1 MLIDVRSKPKGSTG
15 VITVEAIPGGVLS
28 GSETAESEVTFRHW
42 ASAPWRR
49 MFGHAAH
56 EFLNDDI
63 PTVAA
68 GATFYVLLA
77 FFPTVAA
84 FVSLYGLFADIQT
97 AREHLSYLRGFLPR
111 DVLTFVG
118 DEMIRVTTTHSSKLS
133 WAFLLSLAIS
143 IWSANAG
150 VSSLIAGLNVAYEQK
165 ETRSFLGVHLLSL
178 AITIGAIVA
187 AIAAFVLVVAIP
199 IAESFLG
206 LSGFGLFA
214 LFRWPLLFG
223 SSVVLI
229 AVLFRYGPN
238 CKSGGKRRVFLG
250 AIFARSVWLLGSLT
264 FSWYL
269 RNFGHYDR
277 AYGSLGTLMGF
288 MMWIWLGLMVILFG
302 AELNSEIERVS
313 DD

>member
-1 MLIDVRSKPKGSTG
+1 MR
-15 VITVEAIPGGVLS
+15 
-28 GSETAESEVTFRHW
+28 
-42 ASAPWRR
+42 
-49 MFGHAAH
+49 AAR

-63 PTVAA
+63 PSVAA

-77 FFPTVAA
+77 FFPTVAV

-111 DVLTFVG
+111 DVLNFVG

-133 WAFLLSLAIS
+133 GAFILSLAIS

-150 VSSLIAGLNVAYEQK
+150 VSSLITGLNISYEQR
-165 ETRSFLGVHLLSL
+165 ETRGFFRVHLLSL
-178 AITIGAIVA
+178 TITVGAILA

-199 IAESFLG
+199 LAESFLG
-206 LSGFGLFA
+206 LSSLD
-214 LFRWPLLFG
+214 LPIFRWPLLFAG
-223 SSVVLI
+223 SVALV
-229 AVLFRYGPN
+229 AVLFRYGPD
-238 CKSGGKRRVFLG
+238 CKPGGKRRVFLG
-250 AIFARSVWLLGSLT
+250 AIFASAVWLLGSLG

-269 RNFGHYDR
+269 RNFGNYDR

-302 AELNSEIERVS
+302 AELNAEIERVS

>member
-1 MLIDVRSKPKGSTG
+1 M
-15 VITVEAIPGGVLS
+15 
-28 GSETAESEVTFRHW
+28 
-42 ASAPWRR
+42 
-49 MFGHAAH
+49 HAVH
-56 EFLNDDI
+56 EFVNDDI

-68 GATFYVLLA
+68 SATFYVLLA

-118 DEMIRVTTTHSSKLS
+118 DEMVRVTTTQSSKLS

-150 VSSLIAGLNVAYEQK
+150 VSSLITGLNVAYEQK
-165 ETRSFLGVHLLSL
+165 ETRSFIGVHLLSL
-178 AITIGAIVA
+178 AITAGAILA

-199 IAESFLG
+199 IVQSFLG
-206 LSGFGLFA
+206 LAGFDLFA
-214 LFRWPLLFG
+214 AFRWPLMFAG
-223 SSVVLI
+223 SAATI

-238 CKSGGKRRVFLG
+238 CQPGGKRRVFLG
-250 AIFARSVWLLGSLT
+250 AVVASAIWLLGSLA

-277 AYGSLGTLMGF
+277 AYGSLGSLMGF